1 MARTR
6 KGSSNG
12 SGRPALKIATD
23 AAPNVH
29 SASASTA
36 VGAAP
41 YPDSTSPDINT
52 GLFDADSPSGDIG
65 SDTLPIGIDSVSS
78 SSVPSDMWI
87 ALRRAALHRSLD
99 NDRTETSD
107 GGSSAAPGA
116 SSSDDVATETASAPT
131 TGMNTRSSSGM
142 EVLRTDFDISAT
154 GDLFWSNTA
163 DYLTLNRRL
172 FDATRYIM
180 GRQRDLVL
188 EISRSMLDLMCKAT
202 VERAVIE
209 R

>member
-6 KGSSNG
+6 KSSSYR

-23 AAPNVH
+23 AAPDVD
-29 SASASTA
+29 SASTA
-36 VGAAP
+36 VDAASN
-41 YPDSTSPDINT
+41 PDSAFPDFNA
-52 GLFDADSPSGDIG
+52 GLFHADSPTGDIG
-65 SDTLPIGIDSVSS
+65 SDTSPIGIDGVSS

-99 NDRTETSD
+99 NEKTETSD
-107 GGSSAAPGA
+107 SGASRAPGA
-116 SSSDDVATETASAPT
+116 SSSDNVATETASAPK
-131 TGMNTRSSSGM
+131 TGLDAASSSGM
-142 EVLRTDFDISAT
+142 DALQTDFDISAA

-172 FDATRYIM
+172 LDATRYIM

-188 EISRSMLDLMCKAT
+188 EISRSILDLMCKAT